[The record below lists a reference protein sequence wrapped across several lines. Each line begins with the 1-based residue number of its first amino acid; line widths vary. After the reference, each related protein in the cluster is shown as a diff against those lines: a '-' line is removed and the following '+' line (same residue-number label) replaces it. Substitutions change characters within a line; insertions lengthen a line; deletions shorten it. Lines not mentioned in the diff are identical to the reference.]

1 MLKIKELFGDI
12 TKYKNNKITYF
23 GIIVVIVHL
32 YWLIDKSY
40 KDNNLRM
47 LILSLMIYIVIL
59 IGLSVIYFDDIY
71 TYIRD
76 QYKGIRNLSY
86 FNILEKNAKTDTKKR
101 QELVCYVNNLFL
113 ILYFLLLYILLPV
126 KVIFEF
132 DNGVAVFLIVI
143 TFLVVFLP
151 LLKYNT
157 FPFYVLPLV
166 IICLKIN
173 NLDYSIYSNFI
184 FMIEILIAYF
194 FLLLI
199 YPATYL
205 RKLEKNITILAGLVV
220 ILITLIIQAY
230 LELDNLSELSYTARN
245 ILEKLLEL
253 NKFLI
258 ISAYSLGVI
267 IIKLRLNYFDKKAE
281 KYYNK
286 LLYDKVLN
294 DKEDIYSICKYCVFY
309 GGESYKN
316 RILDNKV
323 WREIICEIEQSYLQE
338 LLQNSENS
346 YLINITK
353 RMKSIFKK

>member
-1 MLKIKELFGDI
+1 M
-12 TKYKNNKITYF
+12 
-23 GIIVVIVHL
+23 VVVVYICS
-32 YWLIDKSY
+32 LINKSY
-40 KDNNLRM
+40 NDNNLRM
-47 LILSLMIYIVIL
+47 LILSLTIYIVIL
-59 IGLSVIYFDDIY
+59 IGLSIIYFDDIF
-71 TYIRD
+71 TSRWKL
-76 QYKGIRNLSY
+76 YKEIKNLRY
-86 FNILEKNAKTDTKKR
+86 FNILEKNAKTDAKKR
-101 QELVCYVNNLFL
+101 QELVCRVNDLFL
-113 ILYFLLLYILLPV
+113 MLYFLSLYILLPV

-157 FPFYVLPLV
+157 FPFYVLPLI

-184 FMIEILIAYF
+184 FMVEISIAYF

-286 LLYDKVLN
+286 LLYGKVSN
-294 DKEDIYSICKYCVFY
+294 DKEEIYSICKYCVFY

-316 RILDNKV
+316 RILDNEV
-323 WREIICEIEQSYLQE
+323 CREVISEKEESFLLE
-338 LLQNSENS
+338 LLQNSENN
-346 YLINITK
+346 YFINIMK
-353 RMKSIFKK
+353 RMRKISIE

>member
-1 MLKIKELFGDI
+1 M
-12 TKYKNNKITYF
+12 
-23 GIIVVIVHL
+23 
-32 YWLIDKSY
+32 
-40 KDNNLRM
+40 
-47 LILSLMIYIVIL
+47 
-59 IGLSVIYFDDIY
+59 
-71 TYIRD
+71 
-76 QYKGIRNLSY
+76 
-86 FNILEKNAKTDTKKR
+86 
-101 QELVCYVNNLFL
+101 
-113 ILYFLLLYILLPV
+113 LYFLSLYILLPV

-157 FPFYVLPLV
+157 FPFYVLPLI

-184 FMIEILIAYF
+184 FMVEISIAYF

-286 LLYDKVLN
+286 LLYGKVSN
-294 DKEDIYSICKYCVFY
+294 DKEEIYSICKYCVFY

-316 RILDNKV
+316 RILDNEV
-323 WREIICEIEQSYLQE
+323 CREVISEKEESFLLE
-338 LLQNSENS
+338 LLQNSENN
-346 YLINITK
+346 YFINIMK
-353 RMKSIFKK
+353 RMRKISIE